1 MKKTFKIL
9 GIIALAAAIGFSMMA
24 CPTEGTS
31 RPAPPEKFITVTTIP
46 STYNQKIGAVKL
58 YPIDDPSNP
67 TVYSGVT
74 VYSTEEEIKGNSV
87 ELPLYNWGSE
97 DPWHGSGSYRIA
109 LFIFN
114 DKKAAAAGQPI
125 YEGFITEQSITE
137 TKTIIEWTSFT
148 QKP

>member
-9 GIIALAAAIGFSMMA
+9 GIIAFIAVIGFSMTA

-31 RPAPPEKFITVTTIP
+31 NSAPPEKFIIVTNIS

-58 YPIDDPSNP
+58 YPIDDPTNP
-67 TVYSGVT
+67 T

-87 ELPLYNWGSE
+87 ELPLYNWGKE

-114 DKKAAAAGQPI
+114 DKKAAAAGQTI
-125 YEGFITEQSITE
+125 YEGFIAEKSITE
-137 TKTIIEWTSFT
+137 ETKTTIEWTSFT
-148 QKP
+148 QKKP